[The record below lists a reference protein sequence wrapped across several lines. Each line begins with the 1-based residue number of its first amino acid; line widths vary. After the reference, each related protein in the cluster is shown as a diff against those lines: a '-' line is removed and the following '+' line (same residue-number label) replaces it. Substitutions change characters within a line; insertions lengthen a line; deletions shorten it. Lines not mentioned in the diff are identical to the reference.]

1 MFDKTG
7 TLTERRAVVTEVMAL
22 PGNSQDE
29 LLAAAAAVE
38 AESDH
43 PIALAIMAASGS
55 PIRGSDVQVLPGVG
69 VAGMVD
75 GQLVRVSRLEH
86 PRLPAPLSTAIAARY
101 ARGETVVVVE
111 RGGDVLGAIAVT
123 SPLRPEAKP
132 SIRRLHEMGMRTAIL
147 SGDSKP
153 AVVTAGAELG
163 IDDVQAALSPA
174 GKVAAL
180 GAERSRSRS
189 VLMVGDGVNDAPA
202 LAAASIGCAIG
213 SGSEAALANSD
224 VALLGSDLNGV
235 PAAVTL
241 ARATYAVMVQNFGW
255 AIGYNIAALPLA
267 AAGLIDPLV
276 AAMAMGLSSLLV
288 VANSLR
294 LARFGRSGLAEAQSP
309 RILRGL
315 WGVGLSVALPVV
327 LFAALTVVGQAV
339 SPARGQSLLPELPA
353 ISTARLAL
361 GGSAEVYLS
370 PGAPGLNELHVFI
383 YPPHT
388 RTTIGAVEVTAAL
401 GDRPLQLL
409 RQLRIASNHYVSY
422 ALLTSGKWIFHVSAR
437 IGGRIESFDVKRTI
451 S

>member
-1 MFDKTG
+1 
-7 TLTERRAVVTEVMAL
+7 
-22 PGNSQDE
+22 
-29 LLAAAAAVE
+29 
-38 AESDH
+38 
-43 PIALAIMAASGS
+43 
-55 PIRGSDVQVLPGVG
+55 
-69 VAGMVD
+69 
-75 GQLVRVSRLEH
+75 LVRVSRPEH
-86 PRLPAPLSTAIAARY
+86 PRLPEPLSAAIAARY

-111 RGGDVLGAIAVT
+111 RGDEILGAIAVT
-123 SPLRPEAKP
+123 TPLRPEAKP

-147 SGDSKP
+147 SGDSQP

-202 LAAASIGCAIG
+202 LAAASVGCAIG

-276 AAMAMGLSSLLV
+276 AAVAMGLSSLLV

-294 LARFGRSGLAEAQSP
+294 LARFGRPGLAEVRSP
-309 RILRGL
+309 RILRGP

-339 SPARGQSLLPELPA
+339 SPATGQSLLPELPA
-353 ISTARLAL
+353 ISTVGLAL
-361 GGSAEVYLS
+361 GGSAEVYLN
-370 PGAPGLNELHVFI
+370 PGAPGLNQLHLFI

-388 RTTIGAVEVTAAL
+388 RTTIGAVQFTAAL
-401 GDRPLQLL
+401 GDRPPQLL
-409 RQLRIASNHYVSY
+409 RHLRIASNHYVSY
-422 ALLTSGKWIFHVSAR
+422 ALLTSGTWTFRVSAR
-437 IGGRIESFDVKRTI
+437 VGGRIESFDVKRTI

>member
-1 MFDKTG
+1 
-7 TLTERRAVVTEVMAL
+7 V
-22 PGNSQDE
+22 
-29 LLAAAAAVE
+29 
-38 AESDH
+38 
-43 PIALAIMAASGS
+43 
-55 PIRGSDVQVLPGVG
+55 
-69 VAGMVD
+69 VD

-86 PRLPAPLSTAIAARY
+86 PRLPEPLSTAIAARY

-147 SGDSKP
+147 SGDSTP

-180 GAERSRSRS
+180 GAERCGSRS

-241 ARATYAVMVQNFGW
+241 ARATYTVMVQNF
-255 AIGYNIAALPLA
+255 
-267 AAGLIDPLV
+267 
-276 AAMAMGLSSLLV
+276 
-288 VANSLR
+288 
-294 LARFGRSGLAEAQSP
+294 
-309 RILRGL
+309 
-315 WGVGLSVALPVV
+315 
-327 LFAALTVVGQAV
+327 GQAV

-353 ISTARLAL
+353 ISTTTLAL
-361 GGSAEVYLS
+361 GGSAEVYLN
-370 PGAPGLNELHVFI
+370 PGAPGLNDLHVFI

-401 GDRPLQLL
+401 SDRAPQLL
-409 RQLRIASNHYVSY
+409 RHLRIASNHYVSY

-437 IGGRIESFDVKRTI
+437 VGGRIESFDVKRTI